1 MSATTP
7 LYHIRPA
14 TVADIDALVAVH
26 ADAFNDK
33 FMQAFGARKFHR
45 GLALLAE
52 TWRRQ
57 GNAGLHGIWVV
68 EWHDTIIGTI
78 AVRARHTL
86 RETPMVP
93 VEWLFIRGLG
103 FFRAM
108 YALSALSVI
117 DYSIRFDEMYI
128 SDVAV
133 VSAYRRRG
141 VAAAMLHHAEQEA
154 RRQHVKYLSL
164 YVNARNRAA
173 RELYLK
179 MGFQMHHMRRS
190 LWAWVLIRHANW
202 ALMRKDVLTGD
213 R

>member
-14 TVADIDALVAVH
+14 TVADIEALVAVH

-33 FMQAFGARKFHR
+33 FLQAFGARKFHR
-45 GLALLAE
+45 GLSLLAE

-57 GNAGLHGIWVV
+57 GNAGLQGIWVV
-68 EWHDTIIGTI
+68 EWQGTVIGTI

-86 RETPMVP
+86 RDTPVVP
-93 VEWLFIRGLG
+93 IEWLFIRGLG
-103 FFRAM
+103 FLRAM

-117 DYSIRFDEMYI
+117 DYTIRFDEMYI

-133 VSAYRRRG
+133 MRAHRRRG
-141 VAAAMLHHAEQEA
+141 VAVAMLLHAEQEA
-154 RRQHVKYLSL
+154 RRQRIKYLTL
-164 YVNARNRAA
+164 YVNAHNRAA

-179 MGFQMHHMRRS
+179 MGFQMHHIRRS
-190 LWAWVLIRHANW
+190 LWAWVLIRHASW
-202 ALMRKDVLTGD
+202 AMMRKEVVAGD
-213 R
+213 H